1 MKNDYV
7 FLLENGFEKI
17 YYCFMC
23 YLFCF
28 RRYIKKNISKFWK
41 KKIKK
46 QQNIYIHNFN
56 FLNDINFS
64 INPVKLGKKKFI
76 SWIK

>member
-7 FLLENGFEKI
+7 LLLENGFEKI

-23 YLFCF
+23 YLFWF
-28 RRYIKKNISKFWK
+28 RRYTKKKDLFKFRE

-64 INPVKLGKKKFI
+64 INPVKLGKRNLYLE
-76 SWIK
+76 